1 LAAESLAA
9 NVRRIHQFVDHDLH
23 YLVFVA
29 VWRKT
34 DALRQRARRASRQ
47 IRLAIRAVGRS

>member
-29 VWRKT
+29 VRRKT
-34 DALRQRARRASRQ
+34 DALRQQARRASRQ